1 MGGVPRDEKEM
12 KAFRDIMDE
21 YGFIDLDYTS
31 HKFTWCG
38 KRAGGLCW
46 KDLIKPSRHLAG

>member
-12 KAFRDIMDE
+12 KAFKDIMDE
-21 YGFIDLDYTS
+21 YGFVDLGYTS

-46 KDLIKPSRHLAG
+46 KDLIKPS